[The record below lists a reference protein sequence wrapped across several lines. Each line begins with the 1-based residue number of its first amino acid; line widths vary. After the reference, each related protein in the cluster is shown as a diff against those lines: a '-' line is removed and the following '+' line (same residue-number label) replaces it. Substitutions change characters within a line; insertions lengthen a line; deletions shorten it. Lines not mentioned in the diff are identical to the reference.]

1 MRKVFVGE
9 LFLKAVKCISR
20 VFSMCFSK
28 INYPVDHIVL
38 EWKERVNDKIF
49 SDHTKSMLSLKF
61 TKNQGILRYDY
72 FKLSDKMVSRGHST

>member
-1 MRKVFVGE
+1 MRKVFVGG

-38 EWKERVNDKIF
+38 EWKDRVKDKIF
-49 SDHTKSMLSLKF
+49 SDRTKSVLSLML

-72 FKLSDKMVSRGHST
+72 FKVSDKMV